1 MAFEVLASP
10 IQRLPN
16 PSDDAFFEFCTGR
29 KGFRIE
35 RTAEGRLVI
44 LPGTGGETGSRY
56 ASIAGQLWIWTKQNG
71 LGASFDSSTMFRL
84 PNSAMRSPD
93 AAWVSKS
100 KALQALARS
109 EKEVPANH
117 TRIRDRID
125 FTEGPAATGRRENA
139 RMDDKRRSTRFLRST
154 RARSS
159 PPSFPFSLLGRV
171 APCLLLSYPDI
182 WFARLQLS
190 LSNRRAAYSPRTAE
204 ARMRPHSSCGRSLS
218 IRIS

>member
-84 PNSAMRSPD
+84 PNSAIRSPD
-93 AAWVSKS
+93 APGCRNQKLSKLS
-100 KALQALARS
+100 PDQKKKFLPITPEFVIELTS
-109 EKEVPANH
+109 P
-117 TRIRDRID
+117 RDRLPQVEEKMLEWMTNGVQPG
-125 FTEGPAATGRRENA
+125 F
-139 RMDDKRRSTRFLRST
+139 
-154 RARSS
+154 
-159 PPSFPFSLLGRV
+159 
-171 APCLLLSYPDI
+171 
-182 WFARLQLS
+182 
-190 LSNRRAAYSPRTAE
+190 
-204 ARMRPHSSCGRSLS
+204 
-218 IRIS
+218 